1 MIYNVL
7 FCMEMII
14 CIIDLVELV
23 TRKLNKKI
31 VFENYKVLEILGRYG
46 VQDVN

>member
-1 MIYNVL
+1 MIHIL

-14 CIIDLVELV
+14 CIIGLVKLV
-23 TRKLNKKI
+23 SRKLEKKI